1 MTVGTGRGEI
11 PKNVCM
17 STVLIR
23 MLCAS
28 SLNVRLFLGAMA
40 VRKAGT
46 DPYRCTRLA
55 YLPQVIRTC
64 HIDDSWIGRDVR
76 PLSSPVRSLDSV
88 CPQDFAESPVAVHV
102 AKATSD
108 FDLKCT
114 RTPADL
120 SCMLG
125 QRCREA
131 LRNNPQYS
139 LDTGHKMFG
148 SSKYVRLLP
157 LLFPTTFHRPLMLF
171 HQSAARHC

>member
-1 MTVGTGRGEI
+1 MV
-11 PKNVCM
+11 
-17 STVLIR
+17 
-23 MLCAS
+23 
-28 SLNVRLFLGAMA
+28 
-40 VRKAGT
+40 
-46 DPYRCTRLA
+46 
-55 YLPQVIRTC
+55 
-64 HIDDSWIGRDVR
+64 
-76 PLSSPVRSLDSV
+76 
-88 CPQDFAESPVAVHV
+88 QDFVKLTAQRILWKNHKTDKSLLNLPDFGKLLVNSALTGKIGHLGFSRWNHPSPYTSQ
-102 AKATSD
+102 KATSD

>member
-1 MTVGTGRGEI
+1 MGAGRGEI

-40 VRKAGT
+40 VRNTGT

-55 YLPQVIRTC
+55 YLPQAIRTC
-64 HIDDSWIGRDVR
+64 HVDDSWIGRDVR
-76 PLSSPVRSLDSV
+76 PRPRPCDPSTRFALKTSPNH
-88 CPQDFAESPVAVHV
+88 PSPYTSQ
-102 AKATSD
+102 KATSD